1 MARGVPECR
10 AQNGKVRER
19 RRARGR
25 REPEG
30 STAAGGEGE
39 TRRHCAWPVCGQLTK
54 ASENHLTRYK
64 AADQESQGFPGGSRD
79 GREATDGN
87 DI

>member
-1 MARGVPECR
+1 MQGPEW
-10 AQNGKVRER
+10 QSKGEREGGR
-19 RRARGR
+19 VRGR
-25 REPEG
+25 REPQG

-39 TRRHCAWPVCGQLTK
+39 TRRHRASPVCGQLTK
-54 ASENHLTRYK
+54 ASENHLMRYK
-64 AADQESQGFPGGSRD
+64 AADQEPQRFPGGSRD

>member
-1 MARGVPECR
+1 M
-10 AQNGKVRER
+10 
-19 RRARGR
+19 
-25 REPEG
+25 
-30 STAAGGEGE
+30 GGEGE

-64 AADQESQGFPGGSRD
+64 ADQESQGFPGGSRD